1 MMPHQREVIVAREGL
16 YTGIDLG
23 TSKVVTLI
31 ASVRPDG
38 GLLVHGMGEAAS
50 DGIQKGRVVDVAAA
64 QASVARSLVEAQR
77 DVGRMANWTYLG
89 VSGSHIVCSNGNS
102 VLHRPGQTLVT
113 REDIV
118 RLMAESQPDIPQGK
132 ELLHHIPMDFAVDGF
147 TGVRSPEGLEAET
160 LEVHTHSV
168 TGDIGP
174 LENARNA
181 VEACK
186 LEVRN
191 LVIQSIAAGEA
202 VLSTDE
208 QEVGVVLADIGEGTT
223 DVIIYRGGNPWYSSV
238 IPVGGFQV
246 TRDLAVALGGAP
258 HPVAEKLKIEY
269 GHVMPGT
276 LNPSDEVTIP
286 PFFGKAP
293 GTVPR
298 KNLCEPMHDRAV
310 EMLEL
315 VRDKIRLAGLRDLPP
330 GGLVLTGGTAELPG
344 MEDLA
349 RRVFHSPVRIGAPRG
364 FPGLPGTL
372 RQPAYSASV
381 GVLLWGIKHQ
391 GDRRPRPGAKA
402 GRENGG
408 GFMSRLLHLGRSR

>member
-1 MMPHQREVIVAREGL
+1 MAREGL

-38 GLLVHGMGEAAS
+38 GLLVHGMGETAS

-64 QASVARSLVEAQR
+64 QSCVARSLIEAQR

-102 VLHRPGQTLVT
+102 VSHRSGQTLVT
-113 REDIV
+113 REDIA
-118 RLMAESQPDIPQGK
+118 RLMAESQPDIPPGK

-147 TGVRSPEGLEAET
+147 SGVRSPEGLEAET

-181 VEACK
+181 VEACR

-208 QEVGVVLADIGEGTT
+208 QEVGVVLADIGEGTI
-223 DVIIYRGGNPWYSSV
+223 DVIIYRGGNPWYSSI

-258 HPVAEKLKIEY
+258 HPVAEKLKVEY
-269 GHVMPGT
+269 GHALPGT
-276 LNPSDEVTIP
+276 LNPTEEITIP
-286 PFFGKAP
+286 AFFGKAP
-293 GTVPR
+293 GTVQR
-298 KNLCEPMHDRAV
+298 KNLCEPIHDRAM

-315 VRDKIRLAGLRDLPP
+315 VRDKIRLAGLRELPP
-330 GGLVLTGGTAELPG
+330 GGLVLTGGTADLPG

-364 FPGLPGTL
+364 FPGLPGNL
-372 RQPAYSASV
+372 RRPAYAASV

-391 GDRRPRPGAKA
+391 GDRRPRPGAKPA
-402 GRENGG
+402 RNNGG
-408 GFMSRLLHLGRSR
+408 GLMGRLLHLGRGR

>member
-1 MMPHQREVIVAREGL
+1 MAREGL

-38 GLLVHGMGEAAS
+38 GLLVHGMGEAPS
-50 DGIQKGRVVDVAAA
+50 GGIQKGRVVDVAAA
-64 QASVARSLVEAQR
+64 QAAVARSLSEAQR
-77 DVGRMANWTYLG
+77 DVGRPANWAYLG

-102 VLHRPGQTLVT
+102 VLHRPPQTVVS

-118 RLMAESQPDIPQGK
+118 QLMAESQPDIPPGK
-132 ELLHHIPMDFAVDGF
+132 ELLHHIPMEFAVDGF
-147 TGVRSPEGLEAET
+147 SGVRSPEGLEAET

-181 VEACK
+181 VEACR

-208 QEVGVVLADIGEGTT
+208 QEVGVVLADMGEGTT
-223 DVIIYRGGNPWYSSV
+223 DVVIYRGGNPWYTCV
-238 IPVGGFQV
+238 IPVGGYQV
-246 TRDLAVALGGAP
+246 TQDLAVALGSAP
-258 HPVAEKLKIEY
+258 YAVAEKLKLDY
-269 GHVMPGT
+269 GHAIPNS
-276 LNPSDEVTIP
+276 LNATEEVTIP
-286 PFFGKAP
+286 AFFGKRP

-298 KNLCEPMHDRAV
+298 KNLCEPIHDRAV

-315 VRDKIRLAGLRDLPP
+315 IQDRIRLAGLRALPP

-349 RRVFHSPVRIGAPRG
+349 RRVFHSPVRLGAPRG
-364 FPGLPGTL
+364 FPGLPGQL

-391 GDRRPRPGAKA
+391 GDRRPRPGGAKA
-402 GRENGG
+402 ARNGG
-408 GFMSRLLHLGRSR
+408 GLVSRLLHLGRSR

>member
-1 MMPHQREVIVAREGL
+1 MAREGL

-38 GLLVHGMGEAAS
+38 GLLVHGMGEAVAG
-50 DGIQKGRVVDVAAA
+50 GIQKGRVVDVSAA
-64 QASVARSLVEAQR
+64 QAAVSQSLNEAQR
-77 DVGRMANWTYLG
+77 DVGRLANWAYLG
-89 VSGSHIVCSNGNS
+89 VSGSHIVCVNGNS
-102 VLHRPGQTLVT
+102 VLHRPAQTIVT

-118 RLMAESQPDIPQGK
+118 RLMADSQPEKLPGK

-147 TGVRSPEGLEAET
+147 SGVRSPEGLEAET

-168 TGDIGP
+168 TADIGP

-181 VEACK
+181 VEACR

-202 VLSTDE
+202 VLSQDE

-238 IPVGGFQV
+238 IPVGGFQM

-258 HPVAEKLKIEY
+258 HPVAERLKQEY
-269 GHVMPGT
+269 GHAMPGNLGT
-276 LNPSDEVTIP
+276 SEEIP
-286 PFFGKAP
+286 IPAFFGKPP

-298 KNLCEPMHDRAV
+298 KNLCDPIHDRAL
-310 EMLEL
+310 ETLEL
-315 VRDKIRLAGLRDLPP
+315 IRDRIRLAGLRDLPP
-330 GGLVLTGGTAELPG
+330 GGLVLTGGAAELPG
-344 MEDLA
+344 LEDLA
-349 RRVFHSPVRIGAPRG
+349 KRVFHSPVRIGTPRG
-364 FPGLPGTL
+364 YPGLPGHL
-372 RQPAYSASV
+372 RRPAYSASV

-391 GDRRPRPGAKA
+391 GDRRPRQGAKSA
-402 GRENGG
+402 KNGG
-408 GFMSRLLHLGRSR
+408 GGLMGRLLHLGRSR

>member
-1 MMPHQREVIVAREGL
+1 MAREGL

-50 DGIQKGRVVDVAAA
+50 AGIQKGRVVDVAAA
-64 QASVARSLVEAQR
+64 QSSVARSLTEAQR

-89 VSGSHIVCSNGNS
+89 VSGSHIVCTNGNS
-102 VLHRPGQTLVT
+102 VLHRSGQTLVS

-118 RLMAESQPDIPQGK
+118 RLMAESQPEIPSGK
-132 ELLHHIPMDFAVDGF
+132 ELLHHIPMNFAVDGF
-147 TGVRSPEGLEAET
+147 SGVRSPEGLEAET
-160 LEVHTHSV
+160 IEVHTHSV

-174 LENARNA
+174 LENARKA

-208 QEVGVVLADIGEGTT
+208 QEVGVVLVDIGEGTT
-223 DVIIYRGGNPWYSSV
+223 DVVIYRGGNPWYSSI

-258 HPVAEKLKIEY
+258 HPVAERLKVEY
-269 GHVMPGT
+269 GHALPAT
-276 LNPSDEVTIP
+276 LNPAEEITIP
-286 PFFGKAP
+286 AFFGKAP
-293 GTVPR
+293 GMVPR
-298 KNLCEPMHDRAV
+298 KNLCEPIHDRAL
-310 EMLEL
+310 EILEL
-315 VRDKIRLAGLRDLPP
+315 ALDKIRLAGLRDMPP
-330 GGLVLTGGTAELPG
+330 GGLVLTGGSAELPG

-349 RRVFHSPVRIGAPRG
+349 RRVFHSPVRIGVPRG
-364 FPGLPGTL
+364 FPGLPGNL
-372 RQPAYSASV
+372 RQPAYAASV

-402 GRENGG
+402 SRNNGRGLI
-408 GFMSRLLHLGRSR
+408 SRLLHLGRSR

>member
-1 MMPHQREVIVAREGL
+1 MAREGL

-50 DGIQKGRVVDVAAA
+50 GGIQKGRVVDVAAA
-64 QASVARSLVEAQR
+64 QGAVARSLTEAQR

-102 VLHRPGQTLVT
+102 VLHRAGQTLVT

-118 RLMAESQPDIPQGK
+118 RLMAESQPDIPPGK

-147 TGVRSPEGLEAET
+147 SGVRSPEGLEAET

-258 HPVAEKLKIEY
+258 HPVAERLKQEF
-269 GHVMPGT
+269 GHAMPGT
-276 LNPSDEVTIP
+276 LNPVEEIP
-286 PFFGKAP
+286 IPSFFGKAP

-298 KNLCEPMHDRAV
+298 KNLCEPIHDRAV
-310 EMLEL
+310 EILEL
-315 VRDKIRLAGLRDLPP
+315 VRDRIRMAGLRDLPP

-344 MEDLA
+344 IEDLA
-349 RRVFHSPVRIGAPRG
+349 KRVFHSPVRLGTPRG
-364 FPGLPGTL
+364 FPGLPGNL

-391 GDRRPRPGAKA
+391 GDRRPRPGAKPA
-402 GRENGG
+402 KNDGG
-408 GFMSRLLHLGRSR
+408 GFMSRLLHLGRSK